1 MFTSTRIQDE
11 RRPRPRCRRLAAT
24 VPATLAAVLASAA
37 PALALPGL
45 ERRDGSSA
53 TDSLAEKTAT
63 AYCPEGKRV
72 VGGGGNIVWG
82 FGQPQEREIVLK
94 QMMPSHPLTG
104 TDRYIVSAAE
114 TQTGTS
120 STWRVEA
127 YAMCAD
133 PPPGIRL
140 EMEPSTYS
148 SSTTKLVTPGCD
160 DGEKVLGTGGW
171 VNAPGGQAAL
181 QVMRS
186 STTGDFAYVQ
196 AHEDPTG
203 YTGSWSVFGWAI
215 CADEPA
221 GYEII
226 HGHSPEDDSESI
238 KSAAAQCD
246 SDKQVHAGGGAVSF
260 AAPGNAVI
268 RSIIPDSYGIGRQVD
283 AAAME
288 TTPTSADW
296 DFFVTQAICAY

>member
-1 MFTSTRIQDE
+1 MFNSTRIQE
-11 RRPRPRCRRLAAT
+11 KRRPRGRRLAAMLG
-24 VPATLAAVLASAA
+24 ATLATVLASAA

-53 TDSLAEKTAT
+53 IDSLPEKTAT

-72 VGGGGNIVWG
+72 VGGGGMIVWG

-94 QMMPSHPLTG
+94 EMMPSHPLTG

-114 TQTGTS
+114 TETGTAVD
-120 STWRVEA
+120 WGVEA

-140 EMEPSTYS
+140 EMEPGTYS
-148 SSTTKLVTPGCD
+148 SSTTKLVTPECD
-160 DGEKVLGTGGW
+160 PGEKVLGTGGW

-186 STTGDFAYVQ
+186 SMTGDFAYVQ

-203 YTGSWSVFGWAI
+203 YGGGWSVFGWAI

-226 HGHSPEDDSESI
+226 QGRSAEEDSEGI
-238 KSAAAQCD
+238 KSALAQCD

-260 AAPGNAVI
+260 AAPGNAVL
-268 RSIIPDSYGIGRQVD
+268 RDIIPDSYGIGRQVD
-283 AAAME
+283 ADAME

-296 DFFVTQAICAY
+296 DFFVAQAICAY